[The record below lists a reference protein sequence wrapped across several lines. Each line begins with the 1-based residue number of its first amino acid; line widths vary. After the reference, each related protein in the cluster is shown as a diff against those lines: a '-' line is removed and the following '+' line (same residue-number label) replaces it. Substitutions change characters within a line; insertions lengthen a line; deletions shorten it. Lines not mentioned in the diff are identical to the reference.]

1 MALEYPKTL
10 EGWAALFGIPVEKA
24 KELVEKFAE
33 QHPEAKINY
42 EQVAA
47 FIEQELGQK
56 LVSAQLANVL
66 GMLVA
71 VVRAGQGPI
80 GHSELEIGGL

>member
-33 QHPEAKINY
+33 EHPEAKLNY

-47 FIEQELGQK
+47 FIEQELGVK
-56 LVSAQLANVL
+56 AVPAQLASVL
-66 GMLVA
+66 GMLAA
-71 VVRAGQGPI
+71 VVKAGKGPI
-80 GHSELEIGGL
+80 GHSSLEIGGL